1 MGLSNLTADNKHKRN
16 NPEKTTPAVTSQQTN
31 ITTHQHITGKTAS
44 TTKGNIDLL
53 WASPDEQRC
62 WPNEDTA
69 KI

>member
-53 WASPDEQRC
+53 
-62 WPNEDTA
+62 
-69 KI
+69 